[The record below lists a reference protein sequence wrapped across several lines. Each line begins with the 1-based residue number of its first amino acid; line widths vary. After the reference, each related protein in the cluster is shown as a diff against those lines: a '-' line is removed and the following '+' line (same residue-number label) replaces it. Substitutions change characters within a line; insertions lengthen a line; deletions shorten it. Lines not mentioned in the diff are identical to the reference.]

1 MDDSHNHE
9 RSIDTGDVTG
19 ANVNVGGTQIFHGDL
34 NIHHGSTPAQP
45 PISKPIRVF
54 LSYARADDEPFVK
67 RLYEYL
73 TADGFEVWWDREK
86 MPSRGLSFLPEIRD
100 AIAASDRL
108 ALVIGPGAIKSDYVR
123 AEWEYALSAC
133 IPVTPLL
140 RLTDGSEKLYAIIPA
155 MLSSLHCPDCRETR
169 PETDAFAEI
178 VRVLRE
184 PAALLGALHGVP
196 ALPEWYIIRAAD
208 LKGLADSVCADS
220 AAPVVI
226 SSKRHTVTLRG
237 MPGIGKTTLAN
248 ALARECDIQRTFPD
262 GVVWLELG
270 QTPSVVTRMADIGV
284 IFGDSRDNYPDEK
297 SGQVRL
303 GQLLQHRRALLIL
316 DDVWE
321 RQHAEPFRVAG
332 ARCRLLITTR
342 SSQIAALTGVTNCA
356 LDVLDADEGAAL
368 IRKRLGLE
376 VDADADYPH
385 KAIHRQIVEA
395 LGGHTL
401 ALSIAAARL
410 YQKGADYAPNLLVRL
425 EKQRDGD
432 TPFKD
437 LAMNDRQFDLEKSLE
452 LSYEALS
459 DDLKRRYRALG
470 AFAADGTFGIAMA
483 AGVWNDADPD
493 DAEDALDELV
503 GAALLSDEGNGRYAQ
518 HNLLRGYALALAQR
532 EGEAE
537 TLHALHFAVYSA
549 VYDDEN
555 KNIDAR
561 NHPAITRNFEN
572 IQHAL
577 RWGLENTTQ
586 AAVEW
591 TMALENYLNSQASH
605 SMRHKLFTDA
615 YEAAEHNG
623 YTRGQANTLRALGD
637 LSRRRAALSEALTYY
652 ERALT
657 LFEAIDERLGQ
668 ANTLMSLGDLSAEQK
683 NYDDAAAYYEQA
695 LVLYRSIGDRVGL
708 MNTLMS
714 QARMAHTQG
723 QFDIAIQLFLEVLE
737 IVENMPDFRDH
748 PVVIS
753 VRREL
758 IVVLDQAGRHDE
770 AQVLRV
776 QLPTEQPTQSTLP
789 QDTINTLTVNTA
801 AVKTSAGAQ
810 FDEWRTALQ
819 SFRDSSTTRGDDWL
833 PEVAFADA
841 LLAVLDD
848 QPASL
853 PDSNPYQS
861 AVQKVIEAIAD
872 YHKGA

>member
-1 MDDSHNHE
+1 M
-9 RSIDTGDVTG
+9 
-19 ANVNVGGTQIFHGDL
+19 
-34 NIHHGSTPAQP
+34 
-45 PISKPIRVF
+45 
-54 LSYARADDEPFVK
+54 
-67 RLYEYL
+67 
-73 TADGFEVWWDREK
+73 
-86 MPSRGLSFLPEIRD
+86 
-100 AIAASDRL
+100 
-108 ALVIGPGAIKSDYVR
+108 
-123 AEWEYALSAC
+123 
-133 IPVTPLL
+133 
-140 RLTDGSEKLYAIIPA
+140 
-155 MLSSLHCPDCRETR
+155 
-169 PETDAFAEI
+169 
-178 VRVLRE
+178 
-184 PAALLGALHGVP
+184 
-196 ALPEWYIIRAAD
+196 
-208 LKGLADSVCADS
+208 
-220 AAPVVI
+220 
-226 SSKRHTVTLRG
+226 
-237 MPGIGKTTLAN
+237 
-248 ALARECDIQRTFPD
+248 
-262 GVVWLELG
+262 
-270 QTPSVVTRMADIGV
+270 
-284 IFGDSRDNYPDEK
+284 
-297 SGQVRL
+297 
-303 GQLLQHRRALLIL
+303 
-316 DDVWE
+316 
-321 RQHAEPFRVAG
+321 
-332 ARCRLLITTR
+332 
-342 SSQIAALTGVTNCA
+342 
-356 LDVLDADEGAAL
+356 LDADEGAAL

-410 YQKGADYAPNLLVRL
+410 YQKGADYAPNLLMRL

-561 NHPAITRNFEN
+561 NHPAITQNFEN

-623 YTRGQANTLRALGD
+623 YTRGQANTLKALGD
-637 LSRRRAALSEALTYY
+637 LSRRRDALSEALTYY

-657 LFEAIDERLGQ
+657 LYEAIDERLGQ

-708 MNTLMS
+708 MNTLMN

>member
-1 MDDSHNHE
+1 M
-9 RSIDTGDVTG
+9 
-19 ANVNVGGTQIFHGDL
+19 
-34 NIHHGSTPAQP
+34 
-45 PISKPIRVF
+45 
-54 LSYARADDEPFVK
+54 
-67 RLYEYL
+67 
-73 TADGFEVWWDREK
+73 
-86 MPSRGLSFLPEIRD
+86 
-100 AIAASDRL
+100 
-108 ALVIGPGAIKSDYVR
+108 
-123 AEWEYALSAC
+123 
-133 IPVTPLL
+133 
-140 RLTDGSEKLYAIIPA
+140 
-155 MLSSLHCPDCRETR
+155 
-169 PETDAFAEI
+169 
-178 VRVLRE
+178 
-184 PAALLGALHGVP
+184 
-196 ALPEWYIIRAAD
+196 
-208 LKGLADSVCADS
+208 
-220 AAPVVI
+220 
-226 SSKRHTVTLRG
+226 
-237 MPGIGKTTLAN
+237 
-248 ALARECDIQRTFPD
+248 
-262 GVVWLELG
+262 
-270 QTPSVVTRMADIGV
+270 
-284 IFGDSRDNYPDEK
+284 
-297 SGQVRL
+297 
-303 GQLLQHRRALLIL
+303 
-316 DDVWE
+316 
-321 RQHAEPFRVAG
+321 
-332 ARCRLLITTR
+332 
-342 SSQIAALTGVTNCA
+342 
-356 LDVLDADEGAAL
+356 LDADEGAAL

-410 YQKGADYAPNLLVRL
+410 YQKGADYAPNLLMRL

-561 NHPAITRNFEN
+561 NHPAITQNFEN

-623 YTRGQANTLRALGD
+623 YTRGQANTLKALGD
-637 LSRRRAALSEALTYY
+637 LSRRRDALSEALTYY

-657 LFEAIDERLGQ
+657 LYEAIDARLGQANTLMSLGDLSRRRDALSEALTYYERALTLYEAVDERLGQ

-708 MNTLMS
+708 MNTLMN